1 MLQTGCQGQGR
12 MYSFQSFHSGDV
24 EIAYIDSGPLTG
36 VDGQTILLIHGFA
49 SNLAVNWVG
58 TGWVDTLV
66 QNGFRV
72 IAIDNR
78 GHGKSEKLYDK
89 ALYGAPIMAE
99 DARLLLDHLK
109 IGRAD
114 VMGYSMG
121 ARITAFL
128 ALGYPDRVRSV
139 IFGGL
144 GIGMVKGVGAPEPI
158 AEALEADD
166 PSIISDTQARMFRKF
181 AEATGSDR
189 LALAACMRSSRIK
202 IRPEA
207 LANLRL
213 PVLVCV
219 GSQDEIAGPPQEL
232 ADIIPGAEAFE
243 IAGRDHNRAVGDKT
257 YKQAVL
263 DFLARRP

>member
-1 MLQTGCQGQGR
+1 
-12 MYSFQSFHSGDV
+12 
-24 EIAYIDSGPLTG
+24 
-36 VDGQTILLIHGFA
+36 
-49 SNLAVNWVG
+49 
-58 TGWVDTLV
+58 
-66 QNGFRV
+66 
-72 IAIDNR
+72 
-78 GHGKSEKLYDK
+78 
-89 ALYGAPIMAE
+89 MAE

>member
-1 MLQTGCQGQGR
+1 MHS
-12 MYSFQSFHSGDV
+12 YHSFHSGDV
-24 EIAYIDSGPLTG
+24 EIAYIDTGPGSGAEG
-36 VDGQTILLIHGFA
+36 KTILLIHGFA
-49 SNLAVNWVG
+49 SNIEINWVG
-58 TGWVDTLV
+58 TGWVDTLS
-66 QNGFRV
+66 QAGFRV
-72 IAIDNR
+72 VAIDNR

-89 ALYGAPIMAE
+89 AQYGAPIMAE
-99 DARLLLDHLK
+99 DARLLLDHLD

-128 ALGYPDRVRSV
+128 SMGYPDRVRSA

-166 PSIISDTQARMFRKF
+166 PGTIPDQTALMFRKF
-181 AEATGSDR
+181 AEATGSD
-189 LALAACMRSSRIK
+189 LAALAACIRSARIK
-202 IRPEA
+202 IREEA

-219 GSQDEIAGPPQEL
+219 GSKDDIAGSPYEL

-243 IAGRDHNRAVGDKT
+243 IAGRDHNRAVGDKA

-263 DFLARRP
+263 DFLDRRP

>member
-1 MLQTGCQGQGR
+1 

-89 ALYGAPIMAE
+89 VLYGAPIMAE

-121 ARITAFL
+121 ARVAAFM
-128 ALGYPDRVRSV
+128 ALEYPQMVATV

-144 GIGMVKGVGAPEPI
+144 GIGMVEGVGDWDPI
-158 AEALEADD
+158 ADALLAPD
-166 PSIISDTQARMFRKF
+166 PATITQPRAQMFRAF
-181 AEATGSDR
+181 ADQTRSDR
-189 LALAACMRSSRIK
+189 KALAACIESSRELIA
-202 IRPEA
+202 PEKMAQITQPA
-207 LANLRL
+207 LIA
-213 PVLVCV
+213 V
-219 GSQDEIAGPPQEL
+219 GTTDDIAGAPGPL
-232 ADIIPGAEAFE
+232 ADLMPNATAFSIE
-243 IAGRDHNRAVGDKT
+243 GRDHMQSVGDRTFK
-257 YKQAVL
+257 ARAL
-263 DFLARRP
+263 EFLMEHPL